1 MRIVQ
6 ILHGTPA
13 DQMGGTGLYVEAISA
28 ALKAEGHA
36 VAIAAPGAGSDFTST
51 TGPDGVEVWRIGTP
65 SPRHWRDTWDQST
78 QTWRDWLSSWRP
90 DVVHIHHLSGAP
102 LKLVADIPARTVLT
116 LHDYAIPCARGQL
129 VTAELARCTG
139 PAPLSCTRCLGPALQ
154 SNPLKAGI
162 GRVLS
167 RAPRLYKAVRARTV
181 RTTDTTHPD
190 VTARIAAA
198 AKALAAADVLLSPS
212 IDLADRITAM
222 GHRRPTHTQLPLL
235 RPPPKPAP
243 SSPGPVRFLFAS
255 SIIPTKGPDRALR
268 AFAQLEGDARLTI
281 AGHTPDFDG
290 HPGFAAAL
298 QAQANTTK
306 DVSWIGHVAPGEVGA
321 LMAAHD
327 VLLLPSIWPENSPL
341 VVREATAIGM
351 GVIASV
357 EGGTGELAPHAQRV
371 DTDAD
376 LLAAMQA
383 ATTAGR
389 VRHPRQAWPT
399 VTDHVQTLLS
409 SAYS

>member
-28 ALKAEGHA
+28 ALKASGHA
-36 VAIAAPGAGSDFTST
+36 VAIAAPGAGSGCTSDI
-51 TGPDGVEVWRIGTP
+51 GPDGVEVWRIGTP
-65 SPRHWRDTWDQST
+65 SPRRWRDTWDQST

-90 DVVHIHHLSGAP
+90 DVVHIHHLSGSP
-102 LKLVADIPARTVLT
+102 LKLMADIPAWTVLT

-129 VTAELARCTG
+129 VTADLERCTG
-139 PAPLSCTRCLGPALQ
+139 PDPLACTRCLGPALQ
-154 SNPLKAGI
+154 SNPLKAGV
-162 GRVLS
+162 GRVLA
-167 RAPRLYKAVRARTV
+167 RAPRLYKAVRARTG
-181 RTTDTTHPD
+181 RTTDTPHPD
-190 VTARIAAA
+190 VTDRIAAA
-198 AKALAAADVLLSPS
+198 AKTLAAADVLLSPS
-212 IDLADRITAM
+212 IDMADRITAM
-222 GHRRPTHTQLPLL
+222 GHRRPTHTHLPLL
-235 RPPPKPAP
+235 RPPLAP
-243 SSPGPVRFLFAS
+243 DPLSPGPVRFLFAS

-268 AFAQLEGDARLTI
+268 AFAQVKGDAQLTI

-290 HPGFAAAL
+290 HPGFADAL
-298 QAQANTTK
+298 RAQAKTTQN
-306 DVSWIGHVAPGEVGA
+306 VSWVGHIAPSEVAP

-341 VVREATAIGM
+341 VVREATASGM
-351 GVIASV
+351 GVIASM

-371 DTDAD
+371 DTDTA

-383 ATTAGR
+383 TTSAGR

-399 VTDHVQTLLS
+399 VADHVQTLLRNV
-409 SAYS
+409 YS